1 MNIEFMISK
10 NTSNSLLARS
20 KRRNTKPM
28 TPKEKAKEL
37 ITHYHNLIQDIG
49 GELGQEILVSI
60 LARHCA
66 LFAAREV
73 IKRKWH
79 ETEDFNDDILLLGRS
94 RTRNRKL

>member
-1 MNIEFMISK
+1 MK
-10 NTSNSLLARS
+10 Q
-20 KRRNTKPM
+20 

-37 ITHYHNLIQDIG
+37 FTHYHNLIQDIG

-73 IKRKWH
+73 MKVKWYFK
-79 ETEDFNDDILLLGRS
+79 TENSYDDYYFWEEVESELEGYEE
-94 RTRNRKL
+94 

>member
-1 MNIEFMISK
+1 
-10 NTSNSLLARS
+10 
-20 KRRNTKPM
+20 M
-28 TPKEKAKEL
+28 TQPPKEKAKEL

-66 LFAAREV
+66 LFAVRDTLLKDNG
-73 IKRKWH
+73 IR
-79 ETEDFNDDILLLGRS
+79 TEDFNDDILLLGRS